1 MTALIASL
9 IRLQVRVCL
18 MRHKQ
23 KVSLV
28 GFFTTT
34 SNPVTLQKAPFLL
47 CQHNAI
53 QTGFRF

>member
-1 MTALIASL
+1 
-9 IRLQVRVCL
+9 

-34 SNPVTLQKAPFLL
+34 SNPVTLKKAPFLL